1 MNTNIRRKRSSSN
14 QTCDVELDQD
24 YPGGQVTHYQ
34 LSGTSNSWI
43 ACKQFC
49 YSNTAKYFTWIG
61 TDGSNQEY
69 SCWCRNVQSGGL
81 SVSGRV
87 SGDTSGCSNAATA
100 HSYCEG
106 LGLGLAMWDTA
117 QSYEDIKY
125 LATVSLQS
133 DLWTALTNEDDKNC
147 NDKDSCDNKLLW
159 RQTQGGPGEY
169 FQANSAYNRY
179 GLGVLKLSN
188 N

>member
-1 MNTNIRRKRSSSN
+1 MKKNKRRKRSSSN
-14 QTCDVELDQD
+14 QTCNVEFDQD

-34 LSGTSNSWI
+34 LAGTSNSWS
-43 ACKQFC
+43 ACRQFC
-49 YSNTAKYFTWIG
+49 HSNTAKYFTWIG
-61 TDGSNQEY
+61 TDGSNQEH

-81 SVSGRV
+81 SASGRV
-87 SGDTSGCSNAATA
+87 SGDTTGCNNSVTA

-125 LATVSLQS
+125 LATVALQA
-133 DLWTALTNEDDKNC
+133 DFWTALTNEDDENC

-159 RQTQGGPGEY
+159 RQTLGGTGEY
-169 FQANSAYNRY
+169 FQANSAFNRY
-179 GLGVLKLSN
+179 GMG
-188 N
+188 